1 MKCNLPINS
10 LPSVSTDGN
19 QETITF
25 LSGLIQAISI
35 NFKDKL
41 LEITIVTLTLKT
53 LYLFKKY
60 TNFEVRLSN
69 CTLYTKQVK
78 NQQKIK

>member
-1 MKCNLPINS
+1 MKRNLPTNS

-25 LSGLIQAISI
+25 LNGLIQAISI
-35 NFKDKL
+35 NLKDKL

>member
-35 NFKDKL
+35 NLKDKL